1 LALFAHSSDQK
12 PWELLID
19 HLAAVR
25 AAAGANARWFGAD
38 TLAEIAGLLHDL
50 GKVKPGFQ
58 RKLHGE
64 ANSTS
69 HSGEGARYI
78 LEAFKDSPIARLIAF
93 CIAGHHSGL
102 PNGLARSHG
111 QPATPLRERISQA
124 EALELPEGVSLP
136 VPRAPGPLQGLSQP
150 AHFELQF
157 FTRMVFSALVDA
169 DFIETERY
177 YTPDAPRGAG
187 FDLTELRDA
196 LSQKLAGFGP
206 ALSDVNRLRAEVLA
220 AAQSRAALSP
230 GFFTLTVPT
239 GGGKTYS
246 ALRFALDH
254 ALAHGLRRVI
264 YVAPFMAIIEQTA
277 NVFRDAVGDAD
288 AVLEHHSG
296 FDLSD
301 FPDEFAA
308 ERMKLAAQN
317 WDRPVVVTTAV
328 QFYESLFSNRT
339 QKCRKLHNIAN
350 SVIILD
356 EAQSLPVN
364 YLRPCLAALK
374 ELTRGYGCSVVLCTA
389 TQPAI
394 SDKDMPNLKEAIPKS
409 ATREIAPDPERLHD
423 AMRRVEVQ
431 QAGEMRNDDL
441 AARVAGR
448 KALVIVNNKRQ
459 ARALFDLLGKGRALH
474 LSTNMTARHRQDVL
488 ARIKAGFDGPVIS
501 TALVEAGVDLD
512 FREVWRA
519 VAGLDSIVQAAGR
532 CNRNGL
538 MAKGQVYVFDPE
550 DGFPPPPELVL
561 NADIAREVLR
571 AYPDPLHPD
580 AIRAYFQRLYWDR
593 NADLDSRC
601 ILKQIEGAGSQ
612 LDFPFADIAADFRL
626 IEDASRPL
634 IIGTGDYG
642 LDAEA
647 RGLLEHGKFPGAIA
661 RAMQRFTVPVAP
673 RIRNEL
679 VRLGAAHVARAE
691 EFGDQFVVL
700 DNSALYDD
708 AAGFSPENPEDLGN
722 LIH

>member
-1 LALFAHSSDQK
+1 MTLFAHSSDKIQ
-12 PWELLID
+12 WEPLID
-19 HLAAVR
+19 HLEAVS
-25 AAAGANARWFGAD
+25 AAAGANARWFDASN
-38 TLAEIAGLLHDL
+38 LAEIAGLLHDL

-69 HSGEGARYI
+69 HSGEGARHI
-78 LEAFKDSPIARLIAF
+78 LEAFKDSPIAKLIAF

-111 QPATPLRERISQA
+111 QPATPLRERLSQA
-124 EALELPEGVSLP
+124 EQLELPERVSLP
-136 VPRAPGPLQGLSQP
+136 VPRAPGPFKGLSQRDY
-150 AHFELQF
+150 FEFQF
-157 FTRMVFSALVDA
+157 FTRMLFSALVDA

-177 YTPDAPRGAG
+177 YTPDAPRTAE
-187 FDLTELRDA
+187 FDLTVLRDA
-196 LSQKLAGFGP
+196 LSQKLSEFGP
-206 ALSDVNRLRAEVLA
+206 ALTDVNRLRAEVLA

-254 ALAHGLRRVI
+254 AVTHGLRRVI

-277 NVFRDAVGDAD
+277 NVFRDALGDSD

-296 FDLSD
+296 FELSD
-301 FPDEFAA
+301 LADEFAA

-339 QKCRKLHNIAN
+339 QKCRKLHNIAH

-394 SDKDMPNLKEAIPKS
+394 SDGDGLKVAEAIPKS
-409 ATREIAPDPERLHD
+409 ATREIAPDPERLHE
-423 AMRRVEVQ
+423 AMRRVQVQ
-431 QAGEMRNDDL
+431 QVGPISNDDL

-459 ARALFDLLGKGRALH
+459 ARALFNLLGKGRALH

-512 FREVWRA
+512 FPEVWRA

-538 MAKGQVYVFDPE
+538 MDKGQVYVFDPE

-593 NADLDSRC
+593 NADLDSRD
-601 ILKQIEGAGSQ
+601 ILKQIADAGRQ

-634 IIGTGDYG
+634 IIGTGEYG
-642 LDAEA
+642 LDAQA
-647 RGLLEHGKFPGAIA
+647 RGLLEYGAYPGAIA
-661 RAMQRFTVPVAP
+661 RAMQRFTVSVAP
-673 RIRNEL
+673 RVRNDL
-679 VRLGAAHVARAE
+679 VRLGAAHVVRAE

-700 DNSALYDD
+700 DNGRLYDGE
-708 AAGFSPENPEDLGN
+708 AGFSPENPEDLGN

>member
-1 LALFAHSSDQK
+1 MELFAHSSDEK
-12 PWELLID
+12 RWEPLVD
-19 HLAAVR
+19 HLQAVGG
-25 AAAGANARWFGAD
+25 AAAANAQHFDAEPLG
-38 TLAEIAGLLHDL
+38 EIAGLLHDL
-50 GKVKPGFQ
+50 GKAKPGFQ

-64 ANSTS
+64 INSTA
-69 HSGEGARYI
+69 HSGEGAIYV
-78 LEAFKDSPIARLIAF
+78 LENVKGPISKLIAF

-111 QPATPLRERISQA
+111 RPATPLRERLSQA
-124 EALELPEGVSLP
+124 ELLELPEGICLP
-136 VPRAPGPLQGLSQP
+136 VPRPPGLLQGFSQP

-157 FTRMVFSALVDA
+157 FTRMLFSALVDA
-169 DFIETERY
+169 DFIETEGY
-177 YTPDAPRGAG
+177 YTPDAPRNAM
-187 FDLTELRDA
+187 FDLTVLRDA
-196 LSQKLAGFGP
+196 LSQKLADFGP
-206 ALSDVNRLRAEVLA
+206 AMTDVNRLRAEVLA
-220 AAQSRAALSP
+220 AAQTSAALSP

-277 NVFRDAVGDAD
+277 AVFREALGDAD

-296 FDLSD
+296 FDAQELH
-301 FPDEFAA
+301 DEFAA
-308 ERMKLAAQN
+308 ERLKLAAQN

-364 YLRPCLAALK
+364 FLRPCLAALK

-394 SDKDMPNLKEAIPKS
+394 SDCDGLKVPEAIVKA

-423 AMRRVEVQ
+423 AMRRVQVQ
-431 QAGEMRNDDL
+431 QLGAMSNDDL

-459 ARALFDLLGKGRALH
+459 ARALFDLLGKGAALH

-488 ARIKAGFDGPVIS
+488 TRIKDGFDGPVIS

-512 FREVWRA
+512 FPEVWRA

-532 CNRNGL
+532 CNRNGR
-538 MAKGQVYVFDPE
+538 MDKGQIYVFDPE

-561 NADIAREVLR
+561 NADIARDVLR
-571 AYPDPLHPD
+571 RYPDPLHPD

-593 NADLDSRC
+593 TADLDSRG
-601 ILKQIEGAGSQ
+601 ILNQIAQAGSQ
-612 LDFPFADIAADFRL
+612 LDYPFADIAADFRL
-626 IEDASRPL
+626 IEEISQPL
-634 IIGTGDYG
+634 IISTGEYG
-642 LDAEA
+642 LDAQA
-647 RGLLEHGKFPGAIA
+647 RGLLEHGDYPGAIA
-661 RAMQRFTVPVAP
+661 RAMQRFTVSVAP

-679 VRLGAAHVARAE
+679 VRLGAAHVVRAD

-700 DNSALYDD
+700 DNGRLYDD
-708 AAGFSPENPEDLGN
+708 QAGFSPENPEDLGN